1 MRKKK
6 DLVGDRQFI
15 DIRAWYRNK
24 LLGPTQD
31 NDVEFTWVLENG
43 DQRVVSMSVEVR
55 RQLPLILRYEIR
67 GDSDKS
73 EQREPVQ
80 LRVGMGFSP
89 CHYGGRS
96 RPWFICPREEC
107 SRRVAILYLEGR
119 AFLCRRCAS
128 LTYPCR
134 RLDRRNRAL
143 LQTRKLRT
151 RLGGSAHVTDP
162 FPEKPDG
169 MRWKTYNRHK
179 AKADELQL
187 KWDPLGLLEKLK
199 KDVPGHDPSV
209 YEFLLDPKKQA
220 WIMEMRESSM
230 RE

>member
-1 MRKKK
+1 MEREIESCSTDTVAPSENRGVLEAKHEEEKGSGRRPSIYRYPR
-6 DLVGDRQFI
+6 LV
-15 DIRAWYRNK
+15 RNK
-24 LLGPTQD
+24 LLGPAQD

-67 GDSDKS
+67 GADDKS
-73 EQREPVQ
+73 EHREPVQ

-96 RPWFICPREEC
+96 RPWFLCPGEEC
-107 SRRVAILYLEGR
+107 SRRVATLYLEGR

-134 RLDRRNRAL
+134 RLDRRDRAL

-151 RLGGSAHVTDP
+151 RLGGVH
-162 FPEKPDG
+162 
-169 MRWKTYNRHK
+169 M
-179 AKADELQL
+179 
-187 KWDPLGLLEKLK
+187 
-199 KDVPGHDPSV
+199 
-209 YEFLLDPKKQA
+209 
-220 WIMEMRESSM
+220 
-230 RE
+230 